1 MWQKGVDKIIYKS
14 YNGLKSRKTSQN
26 AGKGE
31 TAHDSYH
38 VVKEHEVQT
47 VDAELATQIR
57 SYL

>member
-1 MWQKGVDKIIYKS
+1 MWQKGVDKMIYKS
-14 YNGLKSRKTSQN
+14 YNELKSKNSKN

-38 VVKEHEVQT
+38 VVKKHEVQT